1 MIRQIAR
8 VTPGGTDRLE
18 RSTRWIWVVAG
29 LLLLSGF
36 LYLAFRVATVPR
48 YQGKTAEQ
56 WFPPFQTGGM
66 LVFSVP
72 PELTTGNLESL
83 PVLIA
88 ATHLKEPS
96 WPRWFRV
103 FPASITKRIPAVVPG
118 ELTQISVSQAIA
130 ASVET
135 SDRFARKLA
144 DRLEELSFDSQL
156 RLGRITSV
164 SSKAIVDARLRPIL
178 ERKLVMGTPQEQYAA
193 GFELLEWESLSE
205 DTRRLLIKIAESLL
219 NPAINRL
226 PAKRDP
232 EAYLERLG
240 GMGPVSEALTEP
252 LRRILPR
259 LQAKPKFMLHLA
271 LCRLNPETFP
281 ASALFDS
288 AADEQELFSKFEEV
302 HFLFK
307 RMSRNPH
314 LSPNLGPILEACL
327 RFRAPPG
334 REEIVEREKVALLM
348 EYAYRTDTSPVWAP
362 SFLAGLDDASRRV
375 RRAAAWTAYRIN
387 LRPSAVA
394 EKAAELLEQG
404 REPELMLMILA
415 QSRTLPKRVS
425 GLVRALA
432 AGEPV
437 AGWTPEAPPDQEV
450 NASVRT
456 ATQSQ
461 ALRQFAIALLV
472 SAKDDDAI
480 RWKAES
486 TGGDR

>member
-1 MIRQIAR
+1 MP
-8 VTPGGTDRLE
+8 PGGTDRFE
-18 RSTRWIWVVAG
+18 RSTRWIWVFVG
-29 LLLLSGF
+29 LLFLSGF

-48 YQGKTAEQ
+48 YLGKTAEQ

-66 LVFSVP
+66 LVISVP
-72 PELTTGNLESL
+72 PELATGNLESL

-96 WPRWFRV
+96 WPRWFRG
-103 FPASITKRIPAVVPG
+103 FPSSITKRIPAIVPG
-118 ELTQISVSQAIA
+118 ELTQISVSEAIA
-130 ASVET
+130 GSVQA
-135 SDRFARKLA
+135 SDRFAQGLA
-144 DRLEELSFDSQL
+144 ERLEELSFESQL
-156 RLGRITSV
+156 RLSRITSV

-178 ERKLVMGTPQEQYAA
+178 ERKLVTGTSQEKYAA
-193 GFELLEWESLSE
+193 GLELLEWDSVSE
-205 DTRRLLIKIAESLL
+205 DTLRLLIRVAESLFD
-219 NPAINRL
+219 PAINRSGVR
-226 PAKRDP
+226 RDP

-240 GMGPVSEALTEP
+240 GVGPISEELTEP

-259 LQAKPKFMLHLA
+259 LQGKPKFMLHLA
-271 LCRLNPETFP
+271 LSRLNPGIYP

-288 AADEQELFSKFEEV
+288 AADEQELFSQFEEV

-307 RMSRNPH
+307 RISRNPH

-375 RRAAAWTAYRIN
+375 RRAAAWTVYRIN
-387 LRPSAVA
+387 LRPTAVA
-394 EKAAELLEQG
+394 EKAADLLEQG

-415 QSRTLPKRVS
+415 QSRTLPARVK

-432 AGEPV
+432 AGESV
-437 AGWTPEAPPDQEV
+437 SGWTPEPPPDQEV

-456 ATQSQ
+456 ATQSK
-461 ALRQFAIALLV
+461 ALRQFAIALLI
-472 SAKDDDAI
+472 SAKDDDAL
-480 RWKAES
+480 RWKSETNAEH
-486 TGGDR
+486 R